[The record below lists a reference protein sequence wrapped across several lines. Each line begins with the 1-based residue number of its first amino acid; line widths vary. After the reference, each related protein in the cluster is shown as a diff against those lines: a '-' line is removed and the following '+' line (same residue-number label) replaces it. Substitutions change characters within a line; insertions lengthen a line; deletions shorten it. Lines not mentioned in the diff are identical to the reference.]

1 MEYLC
6 NYEKLI
12 LHSQNITNH
21 IKILL
26 ERGSGDYLFKIKHYS
41 RPLKSNVVSSSL
53 TRREMTAVFLQHFA
67 RFFGCIIST
76 TIQ

>member
-12 LHSQNITNH
+12 PHSQNITNH

-26 ERGSGDYLFKIKHYS
+26 GKRIGRLLFKIKQYS